1 MAENANSK
9 QSKSVLFEMLR
20 SFSTLART
28 LNLSKTVEILGVSR
42 QTVRRHLND
51 LEELRGETLLEF
63 NERKYRLTEDGQ
75 QALLEAEILL
85 QKAELWVSKESGSV
99 NGLLKVSVDL
109 DGKTPFHAQRQP
121 LARIW
126 KSAPPLI
133 QEGLRAWCASD
144 FLLEAPALQKV
155 RPYLIVYRKN
165 RGDWICTEVGE
176 VSSYATWLGWSW
188 AKSAI
193 GASFES
199 DPLGNTADTF
209 ILEAYETVIRSGSV
223 WYDHISTRLLRD
235 DMEKTVPV
243 HYQRLVFC
251 CLFPNGEPA
260 VASLVARTNMIE
272 IDGLADDAFEP
283 MPESDLMEFSL

>member
-1 MAENANSK
+1 M
-9 QSKSVLFEMLR
+9 
-20 SFSTLART
+20 
-28 LNLSKTVEILGVSR
+28 SR

-51 LEELRGETLLEF
+51 LEELRGEVLLDF
-63 NERKYRLTEDGQ
+63 NERKYRLTEAGQ

-85 QKAELWVSKESGSV
+85 QKAEAWVSKESGSV
-99 NGLLKVSVDL
+99 NGLLKVSLEL
-109 DGKTPFHAQRQP
+109 DGKTPFHAQRHP
-121 LARIW
+121 LSRIW

-133 QEGLRAWCASD
+133 QEGVRAWGASD
-144 FLLEAPALQKV
+144 FMLEAPAIQKI

-176 VSSYATWLGWSW
+176 HSSYVSWLGWTW

-199 DPLGNTADTF
+199 DPVGNTADTF
-209 ILEAYETVIRSGSV
+209 VLEAYETVVRTGGI
-223 WYDHISTRLLRD
+223 WYDHISTRLVRD
-235 DMEKTVPV
+235 DVEKTVPV
-243 HYQRLVFC
+243 NYQRLVFC

-272 IDGLADDAFEP
+272 IDGLSREEFEP
-283 MPESDLMEFSL
+283 MPAGDLMEFSV